1 MVGKLAVQPR
11 RPDEIKMRDRYIG
24 CWGRK
29 CTTETDGVCWYW
41 QLCNSWW
48 GHWDFSMTQS
58 FRPHYGHGVAS
69 TSNRN
74 EYQWY
79 LLGGRCVELT
89 ILPLSCADCV
99 EMLGAR
105 TSWNPQNLSRPITG
119 IALPL
124 VLPLNL
130 VVPLLVLFTHIVT
143 FIVVGTKRNSP
154 TKRNDDLFTAMPQ
167 WKANMDKE
175 SSETVVY
182 ELNSGT
188 FVVSH

>member
-1 MVGKLAVQPR
+1 VVSPGGEVRRADNLA
-11 RPDEIKMRDRYIG
+11 
-24 CWGRK
+24 
-29 CTTETDGVCWYW
+29 T
-41 QLCNSWW
+41 L
-48 GHWDFSMTQS
+48 
-58 FRPHYGHGVAS
+58 
-69 TSNRN
+69 
-74 EYQWY
+74 
-79 LLGGRCVELT
+79 
-89 ILPLSCADCV
+89 CADCV

-167 WKANMDKE
+167 
-175 SSETVVY
+175 
-182 ELNSGT
+182 
-188 FVVSH
+188 